1 MTSSIL
7 NVAKPGTPWQ
17 TIDPFLVCAYHLD
30 HYPPGNAELG
40 PAVPRG
46 ASTNAEEEWSMY
58 FGQTVPGFPAHPHR
72 GFETV
77 TIIRQGIV
85 DHSDSLGASARFG
98 AGDVQW
104 LTAGRGIVHS
114 EMFPLLSPNEP
125 NPMEAIQVWLNL
137 PARNKMVDPNFTM
150 FWAKDVPHYVVSD
163 ANGRTEVTC
172 IVGAPKGVEMRAP
185 PAPPLN
191 SWASDP
197 TADLAIWTVK
207 MGPDARWQLPAALG
221 SETRRQLFI
230 LNGANLTIDG
240 ERVEGGS
247 AVEVNCRIP
256 VELGNGS
263 TECEFLLLQGRPIGE
278 PVVQQGPFVMNTL
291 EEIRTAYADYRAT
304 RFGGWHWSS
313 DGPDHGPTRSRFASV
328 QRGHTSATTA

>member
-1 MTSSIL
+1 
-7 NVAKPGTPWQ
+7 
-17 TIDPFLVCAYHLD
+17 
-30 HYPPGNAELG
+30 
-40 PAVPRG
+40 
-46 ASTNAEEEWSMY
+46 MY

-77 TIIRQGIV
+77 TIVRQGIV
-85 DHSDSLGASARFG
+85 DHSDSLGATARFG

-114 EMFPLLSPNEP
+114 EMFPLLNPNEP

-137 PARNKMVDPNFTM
+137 PARDKMVDPHFTM
-150 FWAKDVPHYVVSD
+150 FWAKDVPSYLVSG
-163 ANGRTEVTC
+163 ASGRTEVTC
-172 IVGAPKGVEMRAP
+172 IAGALKDVEMRTP
-185 PAPPLN
+185 PAPPPN
-191 SWASDP
+191 SWAADP
-197 TADLAIWTVK
+197 DSDLAIWTVK
-207 MGPDARWQLPAALG
+207 MAPGARWQLPAAAG

-230 LNGANLTIDG
+230 FSGATVTIDG

-247 AVEVNCRIP
+247 AVEVNCSVP
-256 VELGNGS
+256 VELVNGS

-291 EEIRTAYADYRAT
+291 DEVRTAYADYRAT

-328 QRGHTSATTA
+328 QRRDQSAATV